1 MNVIFIQARINSDRL
16 KQKIF
21 KKINGITI
29 LDWVNLR
36 LRDTKYIDKIIFLI
50 PSNSKNIKLR
60 KYLVKN
66 NIDFMVG
73 PEKNVLK
80 RFYIAAKEIGAKKIV
95 RVCCD
100 NPFVCPNEIYK
111 LIKFFN
117 KKKLNYAF
125 NHRPIGN
132 NYPDG
137 LGAEIVDFK
146 TLEFVYLNAIKKNH
160 KEHIFNYII
169 ENHLKFKIST
179 FNASKKIGENYL
191 LKLDVDTLNDL
202 KKFSN
207 LNINPLM
214 KTIDLLNIIK
224 RNKNDNL

>member
-1 MNVIFIQARINSDRL
+1 MNVIFIQARVNSDRL
-16 KQKIF
+16 KFKIF
-21 KKINGITI
+21 KKINGISI
-29 LDWVNLR
+29 IDWVNLR
-36 LRDTKYIDKIIFLI
+36 LRNTKNIDKIIFLI
-50 PSNSKNIKLR
+50 PSNSKNNILK
-60 KYLVKN
+60 KYLIKN

-80 RFYIAAKEIGAKKIV
+80 RFYIAAKEIGAKKII

-100 NPFVCPNEIYK
+100 NPFVCPDEIYK
-111 LIKFFN
+111 LVKFFN
-117 KKKLNYAF
+117 RKKLNYAF

-146 TLEFVYLNAIKKNH
+146 TLEFVYLNASKKNH

-169 ENHLKFKIST
+169 ENHQKFKIST
-179 FNASKKIGENYL
+179 FNASKEIGQNYL

-207 LNINPLM
+207 LNINPHM
-214 KTIDLLNIIK
+214 QTKDLLKIIK
-224 RNKNDNL
+224 RNKNEKL

>member
-36 LRDTKYIDKIIFLI
+36 LRDTKNIDKIIFLI